1 MVARTFLTDQLRLSL
16 VAIPIR
22 LYPATNT
29 ERRNPYQVH
38 ASTPAS
44 ATKRKSA

>member
-1 MVARTFLTDQLRLSL
+1 MAPRTFLTDQLRLSL
-16 VAIPIR
+16 VTIPIR
-22 LYPATNT
+22 LYPTTNT
-29 ERRNPYQVH
+29 EQRNPCQVH